1 MACCC
6 FLFEKCK
13 LLQFNIFKLTIH
25 NFAMPPAAPLVKRA
39 AAIKTNSSENV
50 ATASTLI
57 LDQTGNADTRS
68 EKPSQI
74 LLFAGSSCL
83 VDHNPTTNSP
93 EVPNHSSPPLPPK
106 VLAGFAASYA
116 RFCSQWPTPKPPAPH
131 PPQDNFLPGGL
142 PNTTQKFDASENA
155 QVFRFGFRNFA
166 GAVSA
171 GEPSILAISQGKI
184 LPDSPP
190 SLNLAEKVHLV
201 SKQIQADKE
210 LTEKL
215 RKHVAETAQR
225 QEKMAER
232 YTCETTVD
240 ANSDDGFSLPQ
251 EDVDSVGNKIS
262 AAASYSSAF
271 DKFVLSDLFDKFWSR
286 ETKNNMSFEEVLF
299 LSSAGEILNQ
309 LPERQL
315 SVPFRVISRLALRFG
330 NGNFANGLTLFRW
343 TGKTATQSVF
353 VFDVQFFVF

>member
-1 MACCC
+1 MA
-6 FLFEKCK
+6 
-13 LLQFNIFKLTIH
+13 N
-25 NFAMPPAAPLVKRA
+25 P
-39 AAIKTNSSENV
+39 
-50 ATASTLI
+50 
-57 LDQTGNADTRS
+57 QT
-68 EKPSQI
+68 P
-74 LLFAGSSCL
+74 
-83 VDHNPTTNSP
+83 
-93 EVPNHSSPPLPPK
+93 SPPT
-106 VLAGFAASYA
+106 
-116 RFCSQWPTPKPPAPH
+116 R
-131 PPQDNFLPGGL
+131 PQDNFLPGGL

-315 SVPFRVISRLALRFG
+315 SVPFRVIQGWRCDLEMEILPM
-330 NGNFANGLTLFRW
+330 
-343 TGKTATQSVF
+343 V
-353 VFDVQFFVF
+353 